1 VKSLYILLG
10 YTGKYYKNIV
20 LSLFAMLLQVAAG
33 FIIPLLMKDIID
45 EAIPNEDYNQ
55 LLMISLIMVAVA
67 MIGLGAG
74 ILNNYNSQK
83 VSQFASADLRLD
95 LFKKIQSL
103 SFKNIDKFK
112 TSRLITSSTNDIV
125 RIQQFFAMLLRIIL
139 RAPLMIG
146 FGLFMAIS
154 LNKDLSNLFYVTMP
168 LLVIT
173 IVIIMV
179 IAFPIFAKVQK
190 TVDGLNKSVLE
201 TANAPRVIKSFNS
214 TKHENDKFEAANE
227 LFRKTNTAAEKV
239 MTFADPIVMFIMNAS
254 LAGLIYLGAYY
265 IDLGSF
271 PLVQNAAGDMVPKVG
286 EIIAFSNFS
295 MQILFGLLMFAMMMI
310 FISRAGVSAKRITE
324 IFNEK
329 VDLDNNL
336 NPVTGF
342 KLSGDIEF
350 KNVSFK
356 YGDDDNNNVLENLS
370 FKINKGE
377 TVGIIGSTGSGKT
390 SLINLIPRLYDV
402 TEGGVYLNGMNV
414 VDLDVSELRSQIS
427 VVTQTSTIFSGS
439 IGTNIAQGA
448 NEANMEDFKEAAINA
463 SALEF
468 IESYDDFFN
477 HQIQQKGSNLSGGQ
491 KQRLSL
497 SRAFIRKPKILIL
510 DDSTSAVDAKSEE
523 LIIAAINKLSS
534 NMTTLVISQK
544 ISTIKN
550 MDKIIV
556 LDTLGKLDGFNSH
569 EELLKTSKVYQEI
582 AQSQVGNG
590 GDFDE

>member
-1 VKSLYILLG
+1 MSSLYRLLN
-10 YTGKYYKNIV
+10 YTKKYYKNIS
-20 LSLFAMLLQVAAG
+20 LSLFAMLLQVVAG
-33 FIIPLLMKDIID
+33 FLIPLLMKDIID
-45 EAIPNEDYNQ
+45 EAIPNEDLNR
-55 LLMISLIMVAVA
+55 LLMISLMMVAVA
-67 MIGLGAG
+67 VVGLGAG
-74 ILNNYNSQK
+74 ALNNYNSQK

-103 SFKNIDKFK
+103 SFTNIDKFK

-125 RIQQFFAMLLRIIL
+125 RIQQFYAMLLRIIV

-154 LNKDLSNLFYVTMP
+154 LNKDLSNLFYVSMP
-168 LLVIT
+168 VLI
-173 IVIIMV
+173 IVIIVIMV
-179 IAFPIFAKVQK
+179 IAFPKFAKVQK
-190 TVDGLNKSVLE
+190 TVDGLNKTVLE
-201 TANAPRVIKSFNS
+201 TANAPRVIKSFVS
-214 TKHENDKFEAANE
+214 IKHENDKFEDANE

-239 MTFADPIVMFIMNAS
+239 MTFADPIIGFIFNAS

-265 IDLGSF
+265 IDSGLF
-271 PLVQNAAGDMVPKVG
+271 PLVENTAGNMVPKVG

-295 MQILFGLLMFAMMMI
+295 MQILFGLMMFAMMMI
-310 FISRAGVSAKRITE
+310 FISRASVSAKRITE
-324 IFNEK
+324 IFDEK
-329 VDLDNNL
+329 VDLENNL
-336 NPVTGF
+336 KPITDF

-356 YGDDDNNNVLENLS
+356 YGDDGNNVLEKIN
-370 FKINKGE
+370 FKINSGE

-402 TEGGVYLNGMNV
+402 TNGEVYLDGMNV

-427 VVTQTSTIFSGS
+427 VVTQTATVFSGS

-448 NEANMEDFKEAAINA
+448 KEANMADFKDAASNA

-477 HQIQQKGSNLSGGQ
+477 HEIQQKGSNLSGGQ

-523 LIIAAINKLSS
+523 LILDAIKKLSR

-544 ISTIKN
+544 ISTIKD

-556 LDTLGKLDGFNSH
+556 LDTLGRLNGFNNH
-569 EELLKTSKVYQEI
+569 EELLKSSKVYQEI
-582 AQSQVGNG
+582 AQSQVGSG